1 MLVCVQNRLK
11 NIKIK
16 IVYLGLTVVSELM
29 SQKLFVYLSYMGILY
44 EYTYTECLNK
54 RDTLNIIRLPGSCV

>member
-11 NIKIK
+11 IIKIK

-44 EYTYTECLNK
+44 EYTYTERLNK